1 LGVDLE
7 FLRRIPLFRDL
18 PADALEAV
26 ARVSMERS
34 YDRGHVIFTDEETGR
49 TMYVVRTGRVK
60 VSRWL
65 PSGREVILAFHPA
78 GDYFGEM
85 ALIDGETEP
94 ATVTAVSPAVIISLD
109 RSRFLELLQRPSFAI
124 ALLRELCKRCRD
136 AWKQIE
142 LLTHY
147 QAEARIRSA
156 LYHMSQSKGTQT
168 AEGVRIDVPLTHRE
182 LAGIAGVSRE
192 TATRVIRHLVQAK
205 LLVTQGKSFVIPDPA
220 ELLETPLL
228 E

>member
-7 FLRRIPLFRDL
+7 FLRRIPLFREL
-18 PADALEAV
+18 PTDALEAV
-26 ARVSMERS
+26 ARVCVERS
-34 YDRGHVIFTDEETGR
+34 YERGQVIFTEEDTGR
-49 TMYVVRTGRVK
+49 TMYVVKLGRVK

-85 ALIDGETEP
+85 ALIDGQTEP
-94 ATVTAVSPAVIISLD
+94 ATVTAVSASVIVSLD
-109 RSRFLELLQRPSFAI
+109 RSRFLELLQRPSFSI
-124 ALLRELCKRCRD
+124 ALLRELCQRCRD

-142 LLTHY
+142 LLTHH
-147 QAEARIRSA
+147 QAEARIRTA
-156 LYHMSQSKGTQT
+156 LYNLCESKGVQT
-168 AEGVRIDVPLTHRE
+168 PDGVRIDIPLTHRE

-192 TATRVIRHLVQAK
+192 TATRVVRHLIESK
-205 LLVTQGKSFVIPDPA
+205 LLSAHSRTFVVPDPA
-220 ELLETPLL
+220 ALLDTPLL